1 MLHRV
6 VTPFPYSWDGVT
18 SIPLAVGEVK
28 DFGSSAN
35 GLVGMGWIEAVDAK
49 ATVAEAII
57 ETTVVEVPPIEM
69 TVVDEAPIEM
79 AVVTRGRKRK

>member
-1 MLHRV
+1 MLHKV
-6 VTPFPYSWDGVT
+6 VMPFPFSWNG
-18 SIPLAVGEVK
+18 IHAVDLFVGDER

-49 ATVAEAII
+49 ASVAEKII
-57 ETTVVEVPPIEM
+57 ETAVVEDTPLEM
-69 TVVDEAPIEM
+69 TVVDEAPVEM